1 MFDSPLA
8 QTQNAQNYVDIMVQ
22 IRKYTSELE
31 NDTPTIVAFGDQSA
45 GKSSLMQRLTGGIP
59 VPKGV
64 GRCTAT
70 PFEIR
75 MMQTQEPI
83 RRISLRYVE
92 NSKRIATSPSEIDFC
107 DILDM
112 EHEKIEDKLREA
124 QRYVLNPSIKV
135 QDSPISDTLGNK
147 DELMFTRNAICVTIG
162 DPNQK
167 FSLAMVDLPGII
179 RDNQENEDFVISLV
193 KEYINKDT
201 TILLPIFQATADIAT
216 QSAWK
221 LAKEADPSGKR
232 TVGVLTKIDQISDD
246 EIKHK
251 ALANFVEGKGEH
263 QLVNG
268 VYVVRNP
275 ASSKE
280 NFEDHESIEKNAL
293 SHLMLNKSWRNVPSN
308 RLGLK
313 HLIDKLSDLQK
324 LALDLAWPKIRPF
337 LQKRRSELEAEL
349 SSIPPAPKG
358 NPIIRFIEIIGIFD
372 KEFTNHADAN
382 DIDHRL
388 YRGQQWNFGEF
399 DRVLLNTRPRYN
411 LSIDNQL
418 MNQEF
423 DPIRPGALQVR
434 GWTDKLLNEIG
445 ADEWSKDE
453 GLIANESEYTWD
465 MKQLCEKMQ
474 EAQGGQ
480 LVGYFPYKAIV
491 SIVARHQKEW
501 YKISH
506 TLLDKNAEWEET
518 LKQLLDLEKM
528 EHMSASRALYV
539 TDEATLLK
547 KQYKY
552 YMEMRVLS
560 ANKEIRGKLTKII
573 DLGGKY
579 FDAFNNRSSTPTSSD
594 TTNFEN
600 IKNELIKVLSE
611 NQTKDE
617 VSQRLIEDIKSSNGK
632 TPSTATVSMMITAKN
647 MFLEKLINKVPKN
660 SDSKQNSE
668 LLSSTINEQAFLA
681 ATGALAYWKMV
692 HSRFRETVPRVVEY
706 YLVHKFSSR
715 LGTHL
720 RRYFGFL
727 TLGREESSDTLEEND
742 DIIHRT
748 SNRNDDLSDSVPD
761 LDHLLGENPEFTEK
775 REKLEEEIKTLS
787 MIIDKVRRITTN
799 TN

>member
-59 VPKGV
+59 VPK
-64 GRCTAT
+64 
-70 PFEIR
+70 

-92 NSKRIATSPSEIDFC
+92 NSKRIATSPNEIDFC

-112 EHEKIEDKLREA
+112 ESEKIEEKLREA

-162 DPNQK
+162 DPNQN

-324 LALDLAWPKIRPF
+324 LALDLAWPKIRPY
-337 LQKRRSELEAEL
+337 LQKQAEL

-480 LVGYFPYKAIV
+480 LVGA
-491 SIVARHQKEW
+491 
-501 YKISH
+501 
-506 TLLDKNAEWEET
+506 TLQDLLRSCKEET
-518 LKQLLDLEKM
+518 LKQLLDLERM

-560 ANKEIRGKLTKII
+560 ANKEIRAKLTKII

-579 FDAFNNRSSTPTSSD
+579 FDAFNNRPSTPTSSD
-594 TTNFEN
+594 ATNFEN
-600 IKNELIKVLSE
+600 VKNELIKVLSE
-611 NQTKDE
+611 TQTKDE

-647 MFLEKLINKVPKN
+647 MFLEKLINRVPKN

-748 SNRNDDLSDSVPD
+748 SSRNDNLSDSVPD

-787 MIIDKVRRITTN
+787 MIIDRVRRITTN
-799 TN
+799 TTN

>member
-474 EAQGGQ
+474 EAQG
-480 LVGYFPYKAIV
+480 A
-491 SIVARHQKEW
+491 
-501 YKISH
+501 
-506 TLLDKNAEWEET
+506 TLQDLLRSCKEET

>member
-1 MFDSPLA
+1 HYQTYKYIVKYQINTSKMFDSPLA

-268 VYVVRNP
+268 VVETFNQDTTFHGQVRTLKPIESNND
-275 ASSKE
+275 ASSWMQ
-280 NFEDHESIEKNAL
+280 L
-293 SHLMLNKSWRNVPSN
+293 PPSPIT
-308 RLGLK
+308 
-313 HLIDKLSDLQK
+313 H
-324 LALDLAWPKIRPF
+324 
-337 LQKRRSELEAEL
+337 
-349 SSIPPAPKG
+349 G
-358 NPIIRFIEIIGIFD
+358 NNPE
-372 KEFTNHADAN
+372 
-382 DIDHRL
+382 
-388 YRGQQWNFGEF
+388 
-399 DRVLLNTRPRYN
+399 PYN
-411 LSIDNQL
+411 L
-418 MNQEF
+418 F
-423 DPIRPGALQVR
+423 V
-434 GWTDKLLNEIG
+434 
-445 ADEWSKDE
+445 
-453 GLIANESEYTWD
+453 
-465 MKQLCEKMQ
+465 
-474 EAQGGQ
+474 
-480 LVGYFPYKAIV
+480 
-491 SIVARHQKEW
+491 
-501 YKISH
+501 
-506 TLLDKNAEWEET
+506 
-518 LKQLLDLEKM
+518 
-528 EHMSASRALYV
+528 
-539 TDEATLLK
+539 
-547 KQYKY
+547 
-552 YMEMRVLS
+552 
-560 ANKEIRGKLTKII
+560 
-573 DLGGKY
+573 
-579 FDAFNNRSSTPTSSD
+579 FNNGG
-594 TTNFEN
+594 EVV
-600 IKNELIKVLSE
+600 IKF
-611 NQTKDE
+611 
-617 VSQRLIEDIKSSNGK
+617 
-632 TPSTATVSMMITAKN
+632 
-647 MFLEKLINKVPKN
+647 FL
-660 SDSKQNSE
+660 
-668 LLSSTINEQAFLA
+668 
-681 ATGALAYWKMV
+681 
-692 HSRFRETVPRVVEY
+692 
-706 YLVHKFSSR
+706 
-715 LGTHL
+715 
-720 RRYFGFL
+720 L
-727 TLGREESSDTLEEND
+727 T
-742 DIIHRT
+742 
-748 SNRNDDLSDSVPD
+748 
-761 LDHLLGENPEFTEK
+761 
-775 REKLEEEIKTLS
+775 
-787 MIIDKVRRITTN
+787 
-799 TN
+799 